1 MPPNPF
7 RKLFMSY
14 RSTDSKQVDMIIA
27 RLRTLKAA
35 DGNPRFHVWQDKDGI
50 PEGQDWW
57 EAIVEA
63 LIACNVLIFM
73 ISRDSV
79 KNTNCRAELNYARKR
94 NRPVI
99 PVVLEGEYFYNPKTG
114 KNDIDFWGDIPEE
127 LNDLRAQFLFYEG
140 ASFVDRL
147 ERALEQFA
155 REPQRWRDLPAS
167 NPRDPRQTSDESNNV
182 IALYDEAC
190 DYAWRV
196 EFGTAERLFTRLINM
211 NDPIFSD
218 DAHQWILL
226 LREYQTVIA
235 LDARQSTRHKAKP
248 QWEAYVKRFPVAFI
262 NGVFDPKDMQ
272 SRYSAAAIMAKPQPS
287 APPAETPSPAPT
299 PQRTSSPPKPRSK
312 VVEILPRPFEWID
325 IPAGKVTLEKGGYL
339 NVSLTYNAP
348 AFTIAKYPITN
359 AQFAKFI
366 EAGGYNQKRW
376 WTNAGWTQRESDK
389 WTQPRYWTDAK
400 WNGAEHPVVGVSWY
414 EAIAFCRWLTEVIG
428 GQSVGTITLPTEQQW
443 QRAAQGDQGLMYP
456 WGNDFNAARCNTS
469 ESEIGKTTPITQYAG
484 KGDSPFGVTDMVGNV
499 WEWCLTDY
507 YSGAIELEGTDR
519 RCLRG
524 GSWRN
529 TQDFALA
536 TLRYNFDP
544 SARYG
549 ALGFRVVVSSPIF

>member
-7 RKLFMSY
+7 RKLFVSY

-35 DGNPRFHVWQDKDGI
+35 DGTSRFHVWQDKDGI

-63 LIACNVLIFM
+63 LSACNVLLFM
-73 ISRDSV
+73 ISRESV

-140 ASFVDRL
+140 ASFVERL

-155 REPQRWRDLPAS
+155 REPQRWRDLPAPF
-167 NPRDPRQTSDESNNV
+167 PRDPRQTSDETNNV

-196 EFGTAERLFTRLINM
+196 EFPTAERLFTRLINM

-235 LDARQSTRHKAKP
+235 LDSRQSTRHKAKP
-248 QWEAYVKRFPVAFI
+248 QWDVYVKRFPVAFI
-262 NGVFDPKDMQ
+262 SGVFDPKDMR
-272 SRYSAAAIMAKPQPS
+272 SRYSAAAQVVTS
-287 APPAETPSPAPT
+287 TPPPPT
-299 PQRTSSPPKPRSK
+299 PQRVSPPPPKPRSK
-312 VVEILPRPFEWID
+312 VLEILPRPFEWID
-325 IPAGKVTLEKGGYL
+325 IPAGKVTLINDWDDNKTYL
-339 NVSLTYNAP
+339 KKNQPQTFDVP
-348 AFTIAKYPITN
+348 AFPIAKYPITN
-359 AQFAKFI
+359 AQYAKFV
-366 EAGGYNQKRW
+366 EAGGYKQKRW
-376 WTNAGWTQRESDK
+376 WTDAGWAQREKDK
-389 WTQPRYWTDAK
+389 WEVPRYWTDAK
-400 WNGAEHPVVGVSWY
+400 WNDAEYPVVGVSWY
-414 EAIAFCRWLTEVIG
+414 EAIAFSRWLSEASGESIL
-428 GQSVGTITLPTEQQW
+428 LPTEQQW
-443 QRAAQGDQGLMYP
+443 QRAAQGDKGLTYP
-456 WGNDFNAARCNTS
+456 WGNEFDAARCNTR
-469 ESEIGKTTPITQYAG
+469 ESNLGKTTPVTQYAG
-484 KGDSPFGVTDMVGNV
+484 KGDSPFGVTDMSGNV

-507 YSGAIELEGTDR
+507 YSGDIELEGTDVR
-519 RCLRG
+519 VLRG
-524 GSWRN
+524 GSWNRA
-529 TQDFALA
+529 QD
-536 TLRYNFDP
+536 
-544 SARYG
+544 SARAAYRVNWSPNNG
-549 ALGFRVVVSSPIF
+549 NYDIGFRVVVGSVPI